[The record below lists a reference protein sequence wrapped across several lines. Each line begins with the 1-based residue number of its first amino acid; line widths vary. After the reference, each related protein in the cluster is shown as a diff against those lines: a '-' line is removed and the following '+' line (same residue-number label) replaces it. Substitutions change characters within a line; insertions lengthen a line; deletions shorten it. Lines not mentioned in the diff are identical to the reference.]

1 MQYTLSAARE
11 RQLRLELKDEHERR
25 LKQREASQRRARCG
39 AAARAAN
46 AIVPLPHRCHGP
58 FWHAVLGCCIDAIGA
73 FGMDVTRFGTSCA
86 GSTWVDCSTI
96 VAAWC
101 D

>member
-39 AAARAAN
+39 AAARAAD
-46 AIVPLPHRCHGP
+46 AIMLLQHRCHRP
-58 FWHAVLGCCIDAIGA
+58 FLACV
-73 FGMDVTRFGTSCA
+73 FGMMH
-86 GSTWVDCSTI
+86 
-96 VAAWC
+96 
-101 D
+101 